1 MSELMAVE
9 QVQGR
14 LIVHQEANP
23 LAGTPAYMLQLA
35 VEQGADLAKLEKLM
49 DLHERWS
56 ATEAR
61 KAYVAAVA
69 GFRGECPA
77 IDRAVQGHNRK
88 YAGLADTLEQIKS
101 LLSKYGLSH
110 TWKTSQESAAITV
123 ECCLTHL
130 QGHTECTKLTAA
142 PDTTGNKNSIQ
153 AIGSTVSYLQ
163 RYTLF
168 AILGLASKEM
178 DDDGNKTADDL
189 IGPVQVKRLEVILKR
204 CSQKAQDN
212 FSKMYGSAKEIKKSE
227 YDDVAAKLENS
238 AARFASGDQ
247 S

>member
-1 MSELMAVE
+1 MNTEIMAKE
-9 QVQGR
+9 PSR
-14 LIVHQEANP
+14 LIVHNEPNP

-77 IDRAVQGHNRK
+77 IDRTAQGHNRK

-110 TWKTSQESAAITV
+110 TWKTSQEGNSITV

-178 DDDGNKTADDL
+178 DDDGKDSGGDPV
-189 IGPVQVKRLEVILKR
+189 IGPVQVKRLEALLKR
-204 CSQKAQDN
+204 CSQKARDN
-212 FSKMYGSAKEIKKSE
+212 FAKMYGEPKDIKKSE
-227 YDDVAAKLENS
+227 YDDVAARLEGS
-238 AARFASGDQ
+238 AARAATGDQ